1 MLTIRIKLPKSHTL
15 QPTKDTTPL
24 GILSVDKS
32 TVGELTT
39 PLPLGEGLGE
49 GLLGE
54 GLLGEGLQVPMGSSL
69 LDVYRMSGLQM
80 EYGPVSARVNNKVQG
95 LKYRFYNNKDVEF
108 LDLTSPSGMRVY
120 ERSLFLVLAKA
131 VEDVFPGGRLNIV
144 APLGSHRDESC
155 GHYCELHI
163 GRPVTQADVA
173 AVEQRMH
180 EIVDADMPISRVQC
194 PIEEA
199 IEMFR
204 SRGMESKAL
213 LLEEQSNLYTYY
225 YRLGDTIDY
234 FYSCLLGST
243 GPLRFFTLQMLNEG
257 LLLRTPSIH
266 NPGHLPPATDEA
278 SEQGE
283 QLSVIREY
291 HRWLDILGVRTVGE
305 FNAAVRQGR
314 ATELINISEALQ
326 EKKLAAIVDEIV
338 ARKAKIVLLAG
349 PSSSGKTTTSKRLSI
364 LMMACGLHPH
374 TICTDDYFVNRVD
387 TPKDENGEYD
397 FECIG
402 AVDTAFFQQQMNQL
416 LRGEEVLL
424 PRYDF
429 PTGERVFE
437 DRRLKIGD
445 NDIIIL
451 EGNHA
456 LNPLFSQQI
465 AEEDKYRIYVS
476 ACTTV
481 ALDDHNYV
489 PTVDI
494 RLLRRILRDY
504 KYRGYSALDTIK
516 RCPSVSAG
524 EDKWITPFAHLADA
538 TFNSALLFEL
548 AVLRTELMPIL
559 EQVSERHPEYSE
571 ASRLRKFLRYFRPVP
586 AQDVPHTSLLR
597 EFLGGSS
604 FSY

>member
-1 MLTIRIKLPKSHTL
+1 MDRLTLRIKNTGKS
-15 QPTKDTTPL
+15 
-24 GILSVDKS
+24 I
-32 TVGELTT
+32 E
-39 PLPLGEGLGE
+39 
-49 GLLGE
+49 
-54 GLLGEGLQVPMGSSL
+54 VPMGATL
-69 LDVYRMSGLQM
+69 MDVYRLSGINM
-80 EYGPVSARVNNKVQG
+80 EFGPVSARVNNKVQG
-95 LKYRFYNNKDVEF
+95 LKYCFYNNKDVEF

-120 ERSLFLVLAKA
+120 ERSLFLVLTKA
-131 VEDVFPGGRLNIV
+131 VEDIFPGGRLLIS
-144 APLGSHRDESC
+144 APLSG
-155 GHYCELHI
+155 GHYCELLI
-163 GRPVTQADVA
+163 GRTVEEADVKA
-173 AVEQRMH
+173 IENRMH
-180 EIVDADMPISRVQC
+180 EIVEADMSIQRVQC

-204 SRGMESKAL
+204 AKGMEKKAL

-243 GPLRFFTLQMLNEG
+243 GMLKVFSLMPMHEG
-257 LLLRTPSIH
+257 LLLRTPSLS
-266 NPGHLPPATDEA
+266 NPKELAPFKPEGKMFD
-278 SEQGE
+278 
-283 QLSVIREY
+283 VIREY
-291 HRWLDILGVRTVGE
+291 HRWQDILAVRTVGE
-305 FNAAVRQGR
+305 LNAAVRQGR
-314 ATELINISEALQ
+314 ATELINVSEALQ
-326 EKKLAAIVDEIV
+326 EKKLAAIADEIV
-338 ARKAKIVLLAG
+338 QRGAKLVLLAG

-387 TPKDENGEYD
+387 TPKDANGEYD
-397 FECIG
+397 FECIE
-402 AVDTAFFQQQMNQL
+402 AVDTAFFQKQMQQL
-416 LRGEEVLL
+416 LRGEEVEL

-429 PTGERVFE
+429 PSGERVFE
-437 DRRLKIGD
+437 GRKLKIGS
-445 NDIIIL
+445 NDVIIL

-465 AEEDKYRIYVS
+465 AEADKYRIYVS

-489 PTVDI
+489 PTIDI

-516 RCPSVSAG
+516 RCPSVTAG
-524 EDKWITPFAHLADA
+524 EGKWITPYQENADA

-548 AVLRTELMPIL
+548 GVLRTEIMPIL
-559 EQVSERHPEYSE
+559 EQVSERAPEYSE
-571 ASRLRKFLRYFRPVP
+571 ASRLRKFLRYFRPIPASEVP
-586 AQDVPHTSLLR
+586 RTSLLR

>member
-1 MLTIRIKLPKSHTL
+1 MTAQNITIRLKNNN
-15 QPTKDTTPL
+15 TK
-24 GILSVDKS
+24 I
-32 TVGELTT
+32 
-39 PLPLGEGLGE
+39 
-49 GLLGE
+49 
-54 GLLGEGLQVPMGSSL
+54 QMPMGCTLEEVFAASH
-69 LDVYRMSGLQM
+69 LDMPL
-80 EYGPVSARVNNKVQG
+80 GPVSARINNKVQG

-108 LDLTSPSGMRVY
+108 LDLHSPSGMRVY
-120 ERSLFLVLAKA
+120 ERSLFLVLTKA
-131 VEDVFPGGRLNIV
+131 VEDLYPGGRLIIG
-144 APLGSHRDESC
+144 APVSG

-163 GRPVTQADVA
+163 GRPVTQADA
-173 AVEQRMH
+173 EALEARMR
-180 EIVDADMPISRVQC
+180 EIVEADMRIYRVQC
-194 PIEEA
+194 PIEDA

-204 SRGMESKAL
+204 SRGMESKVL
-213 LLEEQSNLYTYY
+213 LLEGQGNLYTHY
-225 YRLGDTIDY
+225 YRLGDTVDY

-243 GPLRFFTLQMLNEG
+243 GPLRVFGLVLMEDG
-257 LLLRTPSIH
+257 LLLRIPSQK
-266 NPGHLPPATDEA
+266 NPTE
-278 SEQGE
+278 
-283 QLSVIREY
+283 LSPLKPETKLLAVIREY
-291 HRWLDILGVRTVGE
+291 HRWQEIMGVRTVGE

-326 EKKLAAIVDEIV
+326 EKKLSAMVDDIV
-338 ARKAKIVLLAG
+338 ARKAKLVMVAG

-364 LMMACGLHPH
+364 LLMASGLHPH

-416 LRGEEVLL
+416 LAGEEVLL

-437 DRRLKIGD
+437 DRRLKIGP
-445 NDIIIL
+445 NDVIIL

-465 AEEDKYRIYVS
+465 PERDKYRIYIN

-481 ALDDHNYV
+481 SLDDHNYV
-489 PTVDI
+489 PTIDI

-516 RCPSVSAG
+516 RCPSVTRG
-524 EDKWITPFAHLADA
+524 EDKWITPFAENADA

-548 AVLRTELMPIL
+548 AVLRTELTPIL
-559 EQVSERHPEYSE
+559 EQVSEREPEYSE
-571 ASRLRKFLRYFRPVP
+571 ASRLRKFLKYFRPVP
-586 AQDVPHTSLLR
+586 ASDVPRTSLLR